1 MQRGVEI
8 VMTSEEHG
16 DLTNIIGT
24 EKVNI
29 SMLVELLKEKDLPK
43 QELLT
48 MLSGTADKLAM
59 VDKML
64 RGI

>member
-1 MQRGVEI
+1 MQRRVEI

-16 DLTNIIGT
+16 DLINIIGT

-29 SMLVELLKEKDLPK
+29 SMLVELLKKKDLPR

-48 MLSGTADKLAM
+48 MLSDTADKLAKA
-59 VDKML
+59 DKIL